1 MKNIKPNTKYYITF
15 KEKTELT
22 EVTNPAHGLYLKP
35 DTASTVSDVT
45 DAAQVTHAAL
55 TRNNGNIGIHQEAC
69 ADTDWEERTIEWTS
83 GSGIDTDKF
92 PGDDV
97 LAAKLEFTFMSALGT
112 VQIKDLE
119 MFEEPKESEF
129 APLSLAGEGIKQYSV
144 IIDKIFRN
152 ITIPVYPGT
161 NISELEPK
169 LELPE
174 GISAEITEGT
184 WESGT
189 LTLSKDG
196 ESEEWSVNA
205 EARANPVID
214 GYYADPNIVIFGDT
228 YYIYPTTDGGTDWN
242 TLADITPDSNYK
254 EATFVIKRDGKYYFM
269 WSDGDTGSWNYNV
282 RYGVSESPLGPI
294 EGNTRIL
301 SRNNTNSPLI
311 RGNAHHS
318 VINIPGTDER

>member
-35 DTASTVSDVT
+35 DTASAVSDVT

-97 LAAKLEFTFMSALGT
+97 LAAKLEFTFRSALGT

-161 NISELEPK
+161 DEWYICYHRFHIPLFGNFEGQASEPGNHREVCIDKMEFDDAGNINVVTATLEGITEPVYIPQGNISVSADGTNVSGVYSINYRGADEKFAAYLAAYDEDGRLLK
-169 LELPE
+169 LVSRDADE
-174 GISAEITEGT
+174 GRTEF
-184 WESGT
+184 SM
-189 LTLSKDG
+189 D
-196 ESEEWSVNA
+196 
-205 EARANPVID
+205 
-214 GYYADPNIVIFGDT
+214 
-228 YYIYPTTDGGTDWN
+228 TDGLEVDTVKAFLWN
-242 TLADITPDSNYK
+242 G
-254 EATFVIKRDGKYYFM
+254 EQ
-269 WSDGDTGSWNYNV
+269 
-282 RYGVSESPLGPI
+282 
-294 EGNTRIL
+294 
-301 SRNNTNSPLI
+301 NSVCD
-311 RGNAHHS
+311 A
-318 VINIPGTDER
+318 VTVE